1 MQWKEAR
8 IALYK
13 LSTDDLS
20 EEQLKALDI
29 SKNIAL
35 KAGAGSGKTRVLT
48 KRYIK
53 LLNDIPG
60 IKIDNIVAITFT
72 RKAASEMKDRIRKE
86 IEVMCKV
93 DSEKE
98 KWTEFRNSLSFANI
112 DTIHGFCERII
123 RDNFADAGV
132 DPLFTIIDEAESNT
146 AVHNIV
152 RWIVDE
158 ALNDPV
164 NKDLLKIMFKKYPSK
179 IVVNGKFEAEL
190 ISLMNRI
197 KETGLRID
205 DVKLYEG
212 EEYDE
217 STKAMELLTVRII
230 KKIDE
235 EYDRFKKE
243 RNLLDFND
251 LEIAALKLLSDDS
264 KRDSYFERYKY
275 ILVDE
280 FQDINQIQKR
290 IILKLAEKNGVI
302 PDGRLFIVGDYKQSI
317 YGFRGTDYRIF
328 EEFCE
333 KIKKEGDVLNLSNC
347 YRSTKN
353 IICTV
358 NSVFK
363 NLLEPYEELKYLNDT
378 EEGPKV
384 ELITY
389 NKQNIAD
396 PRNERFQSI
405 KKLLKDDSKS
415 EELHESLMKDIK
427 KSESKR
433 DFQGSIIASRILKL
447 LDEGYKYE
455 DIAILLRSRTG
466 LESVENALLKYGIPY
481 CVIGGIGFWDK
492 SEIIDI
498 ISLYKLVFDMSDK
511 IALLVVLRSPIF
523 GFSDDDVYNLMSI
536 YNDEGLSNILEALEK
551 LTCINRSN
559 EWIIVRAYNILK
571 EISNLNGIYGAYEIF
586 EKILDLVD
594 YKKLLISLPN
604 GYQKYRNIE
613 KLEKIIKDFTDKDIF
628 NARDLVEYLSSFKE
642 FSGLDSEAF
651 LDTEESDAVKILTI
665 HASKGLEFEAVIIP
679 DMDKA
684 TDGVS
689 IRRNHLFMLSEDGYI
704 YGIGVNEEGE
714 LDKEANSRYKSA
726 YDEYLERE
734 NQESRRL
741 FYVAS
746 TRAKRFLAFI
756 GQEKN
761 KTNELQNETG
771 LNSFMKQLLYAMD
784 IDDIDIAVINGNDL
798 LMYDRNIKICKS
810 NDKSEI
816 GKLKND
822 NLIAGIPLKPQ
833 GNISITAYIDY
844 LSCPKLYY
852 YKYIA
857 ALNDEYIEEQL
868 ENDDFYEYDALDID
882 ALERGTI
889 VHRIL
894 ENINILDSNASNL
907 KNGIDGIDVDNGI
920 KKYIDN
926 YFKIIKEHRKVLKG
940 KLLKSLNEYRFR
952 VPLDENLNLNGV
964 IDRIDI
970 YENDGEIEAYI
981 FDYKTNKINNDDEI
995 EEVINHY
1002 KPQIHAYS
1010 YALNKLKSISGY
1022 TPSLKG
1028 AFLYLLDV
1036 GKYIE
1041 VDISGFYV
1049 SDTMKKI
1056 INDAPYLLGI
1066 KNFTDYSG
1074 TKNMYCSLCK
1084 YNKICK

>member
-13 LSTDDLS
+13 LLTDDLS

-53 LLNDIPG
+53 LLNDIPK

-98 KWTEFRNSLSFANI
+98 KWMEFRNSLSFANI
-112 DTIHGFCERII
+112 DTIHGFCEKII

-152 RWIVDE
+152 RWIVE
-158 ALNDPV
+158 ETLNDPI

-230 KKIDE
+230 RKIDE

-264 KRDSYFERYKY
+264 IRDSYFERYKY

-317 YGFRGTDYRIF
+317 YGFRGTDFRIF
-328 EEFCE
+328 EEFCD

-358 NSVFK
+358 NAVFK
-363 NLLEPYEELKYLNDT
+363 NLLEPYEELRYLDDT

-405 KKLLKDDSKS
+405 KKLLKDDGKS

-466 LESVENALLKYGIPY
+466 LDSVENALLKYGIPY

-536 YNDEGLSNILEALEK
+536 YNDEGLSNTLEALEK
-551 LTCINRSN
+551 LACSNRSN
-559 EWIIVRAYNILK
+559 NWIIVRAYNILK

-761 KTNELQNETG
+761 KTSELQNETV

-810 NDKSEI
+810 NDKSEL

-920 KKYIDN
+920 EKYIDN
-926 YFKIIKEHRKVLKG
+926 YFKIMQEHRKVLKG

-981 FDYKTNKINNDDEI
+981 FDYKTNKIKNDDEI
-995 EEVINHY
+995 EEIVNHY